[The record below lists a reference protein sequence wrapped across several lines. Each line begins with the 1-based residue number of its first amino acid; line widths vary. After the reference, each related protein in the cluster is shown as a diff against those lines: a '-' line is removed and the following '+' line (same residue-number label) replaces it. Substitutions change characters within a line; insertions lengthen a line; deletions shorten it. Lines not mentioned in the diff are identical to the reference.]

1 MASNW
6 LENAQS
12 PMILTVIE
20 RAWEGCLVKYT
31 MRGMFVLGMKRLW
44 LLLWLVALLVP
55 GGFAATAEVPVLGL
69 NQMIQMALEKSPEMK
84 EAEQDIAAAQS
95 ELAQAK
101 AGQWAQFD
109 LFAVTGPAQNADIP
123 TVLSQSAGGG
133 KYVGQITNND
143 KNGLGIFGSLDFV
156 MIQPLF
162 TFGKI
167 SFRQDAASY
176 GVDAQRAAK
185 DKKHAQVVLNIK
197 ELYYGVIVA
206 KQGVG
211 AADDANQFIKDARQR
226 IQRLLDLGSPN
237 VSDVDLYRLETFE
250 SDVMQFKAKAEAGA
264 RVAYLALKKNIGL
277 KDDQEF
283 ELDLKELPKDTRE
296 LDRQDEYMERAL
308 ANRPELQELKKG
320 IEARKALV
328 DAARADL
335 YPSLFFGA
343 VGSLAGAPGRE
354 RMPISYYHD
363 DFNHNE
369 AGFFLG
375 ANWHFDFGIGAGKV
389 NKAKAEHQKL
399 LHTKEYAERNIP
411 LEVAK
416 YYQDA
421 TECQKSFK
429 AFEKGM
435 IAARKWIV
443 SAFANFDIGTGAAKD
458 MFDAIDR
465 YGKNRGDYLVSLYNY
480 HVALAKL
487 AYAAGERWSEPANQV
502 TQ

>member
-1 MASNW
+1 MFA
-6 LENAQS
+6 LE
-12 PMILTVIE
+12 
-20 RAWEGCLVKYT
+20 
-31 MRGMFVLGMKRLW
+31 MKRLW
-44 LLLWLVALLVP
+44 LLLLLVALLLP

-69 NQMIQMALEKSPEMK
+69 NQMIQMALEKSPELK
-84 EAEQDIAAAQS
+84 EAEQDVVAAQS

-101 AGQWAQFD
+101 AGQWARLD
-109 LFAVTGPAQNADIP
+109 VFAVTGPSQNADLP

-133 KYVGQITNND
+133 KYVGQLTNND
-143 KNGLGIFGSLDFV
+143 KNSVGIFGSLDIAV
-156 MIQPLF
+156 IQPIF

-167 SFRQDAASY
+167 SYRQDAASY
-176 GVDAQRAAK
+176 GVEAQKAAK
-185 DKKHAQVVLNIK
+185 DKKRAQVVLNIK
-197 ELYYGVIVA
+197 ELFYGVIVA

-211 AADDANQFIKDARQR
+211 AADDANQFIQDARQR
-226 IQRLLDLGSPN
+226 IQRLLNLGSPN

-264 RVAYLALKKNIGL
+264 HVAYLALKKNIGL
-277 KDDQEF
+277 KEDQEF
-283 ELDLKELPKDTRE
+283 QLELRELPKDTRE
-296 LDRQDEYMERAL
+296 LDRQDEYMKRSL
-308 ANRPELQELKKG
+308 ANRPELEELKRG

-335 YPSLFFGA
+335 YPSFFLGA

-354 RMPISYYHD
+354 RMPISYFSD
-363 DFNHNE
+363 EFNHNTG
-369 AGFFLG
+369 GFFLG
-375 ANWHFDFGIGAGKV
+375 TNWHFDFGIGAGKV

-411 LEVAK
+411 LEAAK

-421 TECQKSFK
+421 TEYQKSFK

-443 SAFANFDIGTGAAKD
+443 AAFANFDIGMGTAKD

-465 YGKNRGDYLVSLYNY
+465 YGKNRGEYLVSLYNY

-487 AYAAGERWSEPANQV
+487 AYAAGEKWSEPADQVNQ
-502 TQ
+502 

>member
-1 MASNW
+1 
-6 LENAQS
+6 
-12 PMILTVIE
+12 
-20 RAWEGCLVKYT
+20 
-31 MRGMFVLGMKRLW
+31 MFVLEMKRLW
-44 LLLWLVALLVP
+44 LLFLLVALLVP

-101 AGQWAQFD
+101 AGQWAQLD
-109 LFAVTGPAQNADIP
+109 VFAVTGPSQNAGLP
-123 TVLSQSAGGG
+123 TVVSQSAGGG
-133 KYVGQITNND
+133 KYVGQLTNND
-143 KNGLGIFGSLDFV
+143 KNSVGIFGSLDIAV
-156 MIQPLF
+156 IQPIF

-167 SFRQDAASY
+167 SYRQDAASY
-176 GVDAQRAAK
+176 GVEAQKAAK
-185 DKKHAQVVLNIK
+185 DKKRAQVVLNIK
-197 ELYYGVIVA
+197 ELFYGVIVA

-211 AADDANQFIKDARQR
+211 AADDANQFIQDARQR
-226 IQRLLDLGSPN
+226 IHRLLDLGSPN

-264 RVAYLALKKNIGL
+264 QVAYLALKKNIGL
-277 KDDQEF
+277 KEDQEF
-283 ELDLKELPKDTRE
+283 QLELRELPKDTRE
-296 LDRQDEYMERAL
+296 LDRQDDYMERSL
-308 ANRPELQELKKG
+308 ANRPEFEELKRG

-335 YPSLFFGA
+335 YPSFFLGA

-354 RMPISYYHD
+354 RMPISYFHD
-363 DFNHNE
+363 EFNHNTG
-369 AGFFLG
+369 GFFLG
-375 ANWHFDFGIGAGKV
+375 TNWHFDFGIGAGKV

-411 LEVAK
+411 LEAAK

-421 TECQKSFK
+421 NEYQKSFK

-443 SAFANFDIGTGAAKD
+443 AAFANFDIGTGTAKD

-487 AYAAGERWSEPANQV
+487 AYAAGEKWSEPVDQVNQ
-502 TQ
+502 

>member
-1 MASNW
+1 
-6 LENAQS
+6 
-12 PMILTVIE
+12 
-20 RAWEGCLVKYT
+20 
-31 MRGMFVLGMKRLW
+31 MKSFW
-44 LLLWLVALLVP
+44 LLLPVVALLFSAS
-55 GGFAATAEVPVLGL
+55 FAVSAEVPVLGL

-84 EAEQDIAAAQS
+84 GADQDIAAAQS

-101 AGQWAQFD
+101 AGQWAQMD
-109 LFAVTGPAQNADIP
+109 MFAVTGPSQNADLP

-143 KNGLGIFGSLDFV
+143 KSSLGIFGSLDFAV
-156 MIQPLF
+156 IQPIF

-167 SFRQDAASY
+167 SYRQDAASS
-176 GVDAQRAAK
+176 GVDAQKAARDRK
-185 DKKHAQVVLNIK
+185 RAQVVLNIQ
-197 ELYYGVIVA
+197 ELYYGMIVA

-211 AADDANQFIKDARQR
+211 AADDANQFIQDARQR
-226 IQRLLDLGSPN
+226 IQRLLNLGSPN
-237 VSDVDLYRLETFE
+237 VSEVDLYRLETFE

-277 KDDQEF
+277 KEDQEF
-283 ELDLKELPKDTRE
+283 QLDLKELPKDQRTLE
-296 LDRQDEYMERAL
+296 RQDDYMEKAL
-308 ANRPELQELKKG
+308 ANRPELEELEKG

-328 DAARADL
+328 DAAMADL
-335 YPSLFFGA
+335 YPSFFLGA
-343 VGSLAGAPGRE
+343 FGSLAGAPGRE
-354 RMPISYYHD
+354 RMPISYFHD

-375 ANWHFDFGIGAGKV
+375 ANWHFDFGIGTGKV
-389 NKAKAEHQKL
+389 NKARAEHQKL

-411 LEVAK
+411 LEVVK

-421 TECQKSFK
+421 TEYQKSFQ

-443 SAFANFDIGTGAAKD
+443 SAFANFDIGTGTAKD

-465 YGKNRGDYLVSLYNY
+465 YGKNRGEYLVALYNY

-487 AYAAGERWSEPANQV
+487 TYASGERWSEPADQM
-502 TQ
+502 TLQP